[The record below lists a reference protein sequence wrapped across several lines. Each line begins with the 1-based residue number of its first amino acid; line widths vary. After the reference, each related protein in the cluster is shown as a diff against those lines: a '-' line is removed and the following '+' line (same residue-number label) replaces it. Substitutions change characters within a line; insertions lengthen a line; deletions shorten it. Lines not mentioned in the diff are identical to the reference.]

1 MGNKKNQDYPF
12 IKETIKQR
20 PMDKRK
26 VLEKL
31 GVAAACG
38 IVFGLSAVFII
49 MICMPGILDKYEQ
62 RIKKKETV
70 QITPSIQPSGDSSLQ
85 QETASV
91 DKSTEE
97 IDAANNEDIQ
107 EESTVSH
114 LQNIYEMVRKIA
126 REPQKALVRVAG
138 ITGDSDLLDD
148 SLLTF
153 GDEGGIVFIKNKDGF
168 YIVTTSERL
177 QEIEKF
183 RITFSNGKSAEGELC
198 GADSRTNLV
207 VIRVP
212 VENTD
217 EDTWENIPAVPLSS
231 EDNQEQ
237 TQPVIAIGSPAG
249 DMNALIYG
257 SITSISGKLNIAD
270 EEYSLITTDMAGSQ
284 KGGGVLLNMNGRMTG
299 IIISNDNQENTVLR
313 AVSVAEIKCLLE
325 ILSNGEPICY
335 TGIRGTTISKMQSE
349 QLNIPQGIFVDRV
362 EQGSPA
368 MNAGIQSGDILYKVG
383 DQRVLTMDEYSRVL
397 QNKQPGERMEI
408 TLYRKSPAEEY
419 VDVELNILIKEK

>member
-62 RIKKKETV
+62 QIKKKETV

-107 EESTVSH
+107 EKSTVSH
-114 LQNIYEMVRKIA
+114 LQNIYKMVRKIA
-126 REPQKALVRVAG
+126 MEPQKALVRVAG

-168 YIVTTSERL
+168 YIVTTSDRL
-177 QEIEKF
+177 EEIEKF
-183 RITFSNGKSAEGELC
+183 RITFSNGKSAEGEFC

-212 VENTD
+212 IENID
-217 EDTWENIPAVPLSS
+217 EETWENIPAVPLSS

-257 SITSISGKLNIAD
+257 SITSVSGKLNIAD
-270 EEYSLITTDMAGSQ
+270 DEYALITTDMAGSQ
-284 KGGGVLLNMNGRMTG
+284 KGGGVLLDMNGRMTG

-325 ILSNGEPICY
+325 KLSNGEPICY
-335 TGIRGTTISKMQSE
+335 TGIRGTTISKRQSE

-368 MNAGIQSGDILYKVG
+368 MNAGIQSGDILYKAG
-383 DQRVLTMDEYSRVL
+383 DQRVLTMDEYSRIL
-397 QNKQPGERMEI
+397 QNKQPGDRMEV

>member
-62 RIKKKETV
+62 QIKKKEIV

-107 EESTVSH
+107 EKSTVSH
-114 LQNIYEMVRKIA
+114 LQNIYKMVRKIA
-126 REPQKALVRVAG
+126 MEPQKALVRVAG

-168 YIVTTSERL
+168 YIVTTSDRL
-177 QEIEKF
+177 EEIEKF

-212 VENTD
+212 I
-217 EDTWENIPAVPLSS
+217 ENID
-231 EDNQEQ
+231 EE

-257 SITSISGKLNIAD
+257 SITSVSGKLNIAD
-270 EEYSLITTDMAGSQ
+270 DEYALITTDMAGSQ
-284 KGGGVLLNMNGRMTG
+284 KGGGVLLDMNGRMTG

-325 ILSNGEPICY
+325 KLSNGEPICY
-335 TGIRGTTISKMQSE
+335 TGIRGTTISKRQSE

-383 DQRVLTMDEYSRVL
+383 DQRVLTMDEYSMVL
-397 QNKQPGERMEI
+397 QNKQPGDRMEV